1 MTTTIT
7 ISYLFSTEPALRF
20 MALIAIAVLIGGST
34 VFAVLI

>member
-1 MTTTIT
+1 MTAATTT
-7 ISYLFSTEPALRF
+7 SYLFTTEQALRF